1 MTAPVASPAW
11 CLGLVTLLKRRAQRF
26 GSGFWTFFAAAF
38 FFDFGF
44 GLFFFLFNL
53 YLTDLHF
60 NERAVG
66 QIMAIFTLGNVA
78 GTIPA
83 TFLARRY
90 GLRASLLFCFVCA
103 PALCVLRVLILGEPA
118 QLALAFATGAVMCCW
133 PICFSPTVAS
143 LCTERNRTLGFSAMF
158 ATGIGMGTFA
168 GLLGGYIPEML
179 HAGKIHASIAGGIR
193 MVLLIACGV
202 ILMGAVPLLKLR
214 LAHRLPPAGQKIRL
228 FHPFLRRFL
237 PPFVLWN
244 IVTGSFPV
252 FGAIY
257 LQEVCKIPL
266 GRLGL
271 VFSASQLAQFAAVL
285 AAPLLL
291 RRAGLGRGI
300 AMAQA
305 GTATFLVLIAASHA
319 VIPAVCFYLAYN
331 ALQFMCGPGIYNLL
345 MSRIPEAERSTAS
358 ALQNLSGALCQAGTA
373 AITGSCIVSFGY
385 RPVLLGN
392 AAVALIAASLFFKLP
407 TGLNVAEKLD
417 SAGQRSDSEPS
428 AVVHGCAGTDLPL
441 QNNLLTIA

>member
-1 MTAPVASPAW
+1 MTAPDALPDWSSRLATP
-11 CLGLVTLLKRRAQRF
+11 LKRIMNRF
-26 GSGFWTFFAAAF
+26 GAGFWTFFTAAF
-38 FFDFGF
+38 FFDLGF

-66 QIMAIFTLGNVA
+66 QIMAVFTLGNVA

-90 GLRASLLFCFVCA
+90 GLRSLLLFSFICA
-103 PALCVLRVLILGEPA
+103 PVLCVLRILILWEPA
-118 QLALAFATGAVMCCW
+118 QLALAFATGAAMCCW

-143 LCTERNRTLGFSAMF
+143 LCTERNRTSGFSVMF

-168 GLLGGYIPEML
+168 GLLGGYVPELL
-179 HAGKIHASIAGGIR
+179 HSGKVQASIVGGIR
-193 MVLLIACGV
+193 TVLLIACGV
-202 ILMGAVPLLKLR
+202 ILIGAFPLLKLR
-214 LAHRLPPAGQKIRL
+214 LAHRLPPAGQKLRI

-257 LQEVCKIPL
+257 LQQVCKIPL
-266 GRLGL
+266 GRLGI

-300 AMAQA
+300 AIAQV
-305 GTATFLVLIAASHA
+305 GTATFLVLIAVSNG

-385 RPVLLGN
+385 RPVLLVN
-392 AAVALIAASLFFKLP
+392 AAAAMIAASLFFNLHS
-407 TGLNVAEKLD
+407 GLNLGESLE
-417 SAGQRSDSEPS
+417 SAGQPSASEPCV
-428 AVVHGCAGTDLPL
+428 VVHS
-441 QNNLLTIA
+441 